1 MAVSDQDKEW
11 ASSVKRVKATCM
23 AFYLHVQI
31 SLLPTLLA
39 INYITKVEETRQLS
53 LPSFLDK
60 NMVCLLIQ

>member
-11 ASSVKRVKATCM
+11 ASFVKKVKAICM

-31 SLLPTLLA
+31 SLLPTLLE
-39 INYITKVEETRQLS
+39 INYIPKVQETKQLS